1 MEELCI
7 DFRQVTMEQREE
19 EDIYSDPYENYC
31 RVQRTVTFL
40 KNGGRVTEEWM
51 EEHRLHILEYY
62 SRFPEISK
70 TNLEIKDRTFRQL
83 AEEAEVLLGNLIQSI
98 RANRFF
104 NVKFYLMLNEH
115 MLKITEF
122 FFTEEELDFCM
133 SKLSI

>member
-62 SRFPEISK
+62 SRFPEISQI
-70 TNLEIKDRTFRQL
+70 NLEIKDRTFRQL